1 MDFFLGL
8 NKMLILKRFGAYN
21 RGIRFYH
28 SSGFDAPYLQK
39 CAANYVPLTPIS
51 FIERAALQYPKKLAY
66 VHGKSYS
73 VTWEDC
79 YIRVKKWASALYK
92 QNIRKNDVI
101 SIIAPNSPSIF
112 EAHFAIPGVSGVIHT
127 INTRLDAKT
136 IAFQL
141 QHGNSKILFVDS
153 EYTNLICEALNI
165 LKEKGSKIPLVIYIH
180 DIEYKTKNIEEKKGD
195 LEDFIGSGDENFKLH
210 HPADEW
216 DAISLN
222 YTSGT
227 TGNPKGVVIHHRGAY
242 LNSISNLVEWNMHK
256 FPQFLWVVPMFH
268 CTQYFIP
275 PSYQYVY

>member
-1 MDFFLGL
+1 M
-8 NKMLILKRFGAYN
+8 
-21 RGIRFYH
+21 
-28 SSGFDAPYLQK
+28 
-39 CAANYVPLTPIS
+39 
-51 FIERAALQYPKKLAY
+51 
-66 VHGKSYS
+66 
-73 VTWEDC
+73 
-79 YIRVKKWASALYK
+79 
-92 QNIRKNDVI
+92 
-101 SIIAPNSPSIF
+101 
-112 EAHFAIPGVSGVIHT
+112 SGVIHT

-153 EYTNLICEALNI
+153 EYTNLIGEALNI

-180 DIEYKTKNIEEKKGD
+180 DVEYKTKNIEEKKGD

>member
-1 MDFFLGL
+1 M
-8 NKMLILKRFGAYN
+8 NKLLLSNVFGAYSR
-21 RGIRFYH
+21 RGKRFIQ
-28 SSGFDAPYLQK
+28 SGFDASYLQK
-39 CAANYVPLTPIS
+39 CAANYVQLTPIS
-51 FIERAALQYPKKLAY
+51 FIERAALQYPKQLAY
-66 VHGKSYS
+66 IHGKSYS
-73 VTWEDC
+73 VTWEET
-79 YIRVKKWASALYK
+79 YLRVRKWASALYK

-101 SIIAPNSPSIF
+101 SIIAPNTPSIF

-141 QHGNSKILFVDS
+141 DHGSSKFLFVDTEFTTVIS
-153 EYTNLICEALNI
+153 EALNI
-165 LKEKGSKIPLVIYIH
+165 LKAKGSKIPLVIYIH
-180 DIEYKTKNIEEKKGD
+180 DKEYKTKNSEESNGIN
-195 LEDFIGSGDENFKLH
+195 LEEFIASGDDNFALH

-242 LNSISNLVEWNMHK
+242 LNSLSNLVEWNMHK

-268 CTQYFIP
+268 CTQLLPLILYII
-275 PSYQYVY
+275 Y